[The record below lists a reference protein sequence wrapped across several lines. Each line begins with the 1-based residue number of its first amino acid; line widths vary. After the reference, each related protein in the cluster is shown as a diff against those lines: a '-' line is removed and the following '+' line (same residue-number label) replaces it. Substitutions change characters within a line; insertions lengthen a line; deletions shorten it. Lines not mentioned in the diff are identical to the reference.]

1 MPLTDLPQIS
11 VTMILHNIQVAAGPL
26 TGVLFLLILTCLADV
41 ATGLFAAWKSGTL
54 DAKYV
59 DSFITSHI
67 QNKWLPILGT
77 LIGGIALGGVDNVLG
92 TALIAAAGGQIVAY
106 ETQVFGSSVS
116 TNLKDASA
124 KTKGAPGTTTLS
136 GFLESTVESVGGVF
150 GAARQALTFHPNGQL
165 ASVTIAQ
172 PAADEP
178 TTLDGTEPTGLDAP
192 VGVQSTTPDA
202 GSGGVDAA
210 PLA

>member
-11 VTMILHNIQVAAGPL
+11 VAMILHNIQLAAGPL

-77 LIGGIALGGVDNVLG
+77 LIGGIALGGVDNVIG
-92 TALIAAAGGQIVAY
+92 TALVAAAGGQIVAY
-106 ETQVFGSSVS
+106 ETQVFGSSLP

-124 KTKGAPGTTTLS
+124 GTKGAPGTTALLS
-136 GFLESTVESVGGVF
+136 GTIESTIQSFEGVL
-150 GAARQALTFHPNGQL
+150 GAARQALTFHPNGAL

-178 TTLDGTEPTGLDAP
+178 STLDGTEPTGLDGPA
-192 VGVQSTTPDA
+192 GVQSNDA
-202 GSGGVDAA
+202 GAGMDAA
-210 PLA
+210 PPA